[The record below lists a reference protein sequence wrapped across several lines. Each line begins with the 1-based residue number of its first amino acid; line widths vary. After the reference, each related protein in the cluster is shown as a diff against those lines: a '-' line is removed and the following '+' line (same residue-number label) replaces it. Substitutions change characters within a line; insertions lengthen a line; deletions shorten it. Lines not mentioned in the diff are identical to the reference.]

1 MSFRLLASLLTI
13 LLFSSFSDINK
24 KVLPKNMQKKYAY
37 VPSRKVTIA
46 KEELSVAGFF
56 MMKSEVSNLD
66 YREFLAYLKREGR
79 TTDLKIAQVN
89 NEGWKIDGAFM
100 EPYVKTYASHS
111 AYDDYPV
118 VNITKQAAELYC
130 EFLKES
136 INKNNSLKGYKIKE
150 VRLPLK
156 AEWIMAAK
164 AGRDL
169 APYPWGGYYLRNAKG
184 CVLANFKGMGSENI
198 TKNYTTGKLEVV
210 KDVVVS
216 HTNYQSTLPVFS
228 FFPNDFDLYNMSG
241 NVAEM
246 IADKNVAM
254 GGSWNSTGFDIRIE
268 SEMPLNEF
276 SCEIGFRPIFIIER
290 LN

>member
-1 MSFRLLASLLTI
+1 
-13 LLFSSFSDINK
+13 
-24 KVLPKNMQKKYAY
+24 
-37 VPSRKVTIA
+37 
-46 KEELSVAGFF
+46 
-56 MMKSEVSNLD
+56 
-66 YREFLAYLKREGR
+66 
-79 TTDLKIAQVN
+79 
-89 NEGWKIDGAFM
+89 
-100 EPYVKTYASHS
+100 
-111 AYDDYPV
+111 
-118 VNITKQAAELYC
+118 
-130 EFLKES
+130 
-136 INKNNSLKGYKIKE
+136 
-150 VRLPLK
+150 
-156 AEWIMAAK
+156 
-164 AGRDL
+164 
-169 APYPWGGYYLRNAKG
+169 
-184 CVLANFKGMGSENI
+184 MGSENI

-210 KDVVVS
+210 KDVFVS